1 MQFRRHHPQRIAA
14 AKAAFSERTARRIEA
29 ACHLPPQEAAE
40 PRPRSTPDPFDG
52 LWDAEIRPMLEA
64 FPSSVGVC
72 YDWEAAFHIL
82 VGPMDRLD
90 AMQVMLTA
98 VECGSLSRAS
108 RKLGQPLATVSRKV
122 SELESHLKADLLIR
136 STKGL
141 ELTPAGRTFITAA
154 KTVLE
159 QLNEAERA
167 AAGEY
172 TEPKGDLVVTAPTM
186 FGRLHV
192 LPVVTTFLKTFSQVS
207 VELMLTDRVTH
218 FLDDQVD
225 VALRIGDLPDSSLI
239 ATRLGAVRR
248 VTCASPA
255 YLAPR
260 TAPAVPQDLVD
271 HDVISFESV
280 SSPTTWRYFSDG
292 HEVAVSLRSRL
303 SVSTID
309 AAINAGLAG
318 AGVIRANSYQV
329 ADYVRDDLLLLL
341 LETYEPTPRPVHLI
355 YDKRNRLPLKLR
367 AFVDFV
373 VPRLRDRLRVA
384 AI

>member
-1 MQFRRHHPQRIAA
+1 
-14 AKAAFSERTARRIEA
+14 
-29 ACHLPPQEAAE
+29 
-40 PRPRSTPDPFDG
+40 
-52 LWDAEIRPMLEA
+52 
-64 FPSSVGVC
+64 
-72 YDWEAAFHIL
+72 
-82 VGPMDRLD
+82 
-90 AMQVMLTA
+90 MQVMLTA
-98 VECGSLSRAS
+98 VECGSLSKAS

-136 STKGL
+136 SPKGL
-141 ELTPAGRTFITAA
+141 ELTPAGRTYVSAV
-154 KTVLE
+154 KTLLE

-192 LPVVTTFLKTFSQVS
+192 LPIVTTFLREFQEVS
-207 VELMLTDRVTH
+207 IDLMLTDRVTH

-225 VALRIGDLPDSSLI
+225 IALRIGDLPDSSLI

-255 YLAPR
+255 YLASR
-260 TAPAVPQDLVD
+260 TPPDVPQDLVD

-280 SSPTTWRYFSDG
+280 SSPTLWRYWSNG
-292 HEVAVSLRSRL
+292 EEVAVPLRSRL

-309 AAINAGLAG
+309 AAIDASLAG
-318 AGVIRANSYQV
+318 VGVIRTVSYQV
-329 ADYVRDDLLLLL
+329 VDYVRDDLLLLL
-341 LETYEPTPRPVHLI
+341 LERFEPTPRPVHLV

-367 AFVDFV
+367 AFIDFV
-373 VPRLRDRLRVA
+373 VPRLRDRLAAA